1 MTDMTMRLIATS
13 IAVLSGAA
21 IAYADPSGDWT
32 PGYGHMGWGGGFGML
47 GGFMMLVFWG
57 IIIALIVI
65 AVRWFTDNNP
75 GRSKSSDAMDILRS
89 RFAKGEI
96 DEEEFRKRKAALEE

>member
-1 MTDMTMRLIATS
+1 MTKKLIATS

-21 IAYADPSGDWT
+21 IAYADPAGDWGA
-32 PGYGHMGWGGGFGML
+32 GYGHMGWGGGFGML

-57 IIIALIVI
+57 VIIALIVI
-65 AVRWFTDNNP
+65 AVRWFSDNRP
-75 GRSKSSDAMDILRS
+75 GGAKSSNAMDILRS